1 MDKWQTYQFE
11 FRGGLISNL
20 SPLQH
25 GIQAPGSA
33 RILRNFEPSIEGGY
47 RRILGYI
54 KYDSNTI
61 PWAGKPVVQGSGQT
75 GTTLVLAGVSAAPV
89 AGSTITIGANTYTIS
104 AGGVSYDATNKIL
117 TLTLTSS
124 LVSSPADKA
133 IVTFANRTDVVG
145 TGVSSWDDSVVIAR
159 GSDLYRTTGI
169 GYTQINVPSYG
180 TVLVDGGSQTGST
193 LIVDGLT
200 SVPQQYD
207 TFTVA
212 GIEKTYIIT
221 SAVSVTSGGATLSIY
236 PALDSS
242 PADNAAITF
251 TSTAF
256 PVGTKT
262 RFAKY
267 KLNNTDKI
275 VAVNG
280 VSYPIIYDKV
290 SAQKITSTVDLLAT
304 EHVAWFKNCL
314 FFAKDETLVFTSPF
328 SDSDTSPANGAG
340 IINVGGKI
348 TALKVFR
355 EQLII
360 FCEQSI
366 KRLVGN
372 TIADYQVQPI
382 TENLGCAAS
391 DTVQEVGGD
400 LMFLGP
406 DGLRFL
412 SATDRIGDFN
422 LAVASKPIQKE
433 LISLL
438 TVFDSFASVV
448 IKSKSQYRLFGYAS
462 NITSSSSKGI
472 LGTQLDQEGINWA
485 ELTGIKCYTAD
496 SDFYQQKELIVFAN
510 ADGYIYKMEESNTYD
525 GAAITSSFATPFVPL
540 NDPRIRKTLYKL
552 HLYIQP
558 VGTTNITT
566 NVKLDLDDK
575 DVLQPDSIQMSNTN
589 ESVAFYG
596 TTESRY
602 GVSVYGGK
610 LKTVYEKQLVGS
622 GFLVSLQFVCDQL
635 TPPVMFDA
643 ATIEFASHDRR

>member
-1 MDKWQTYQFE
+1 MDRWQTYQIE

-25 GIQAPGSA
+25 GVQFPGSA

-47 RRILGYI
+47 RRILGYN

-75 GTTLVLAGVSAAPV
+75 GTTLVLAGVSAAPT
-89 AGSTITIGANTYTIS
+89 AGSTIVVGGNTYTIS
-104 AGGVSYDATNKIL
+104 AGGVVFDAPNKTL
-117 TLTLTSS
+117 TLTLTTS
-124 LVSSPADKA
+124 LLSSPADKA
-133 IVTFANRTDVVG
+133 VVTFANKTDVVS
-145 TGVSSWDDSVVIAR
+145 TGISAWDDAVIVAR

-180 TVLVDGGSQTGST
+180 TVLVNGGSQTGTT
-193 LIVDGLT
+193 LVVDGLT
-200 SVPQQYD
+200 SAPQQYD

-221 SAVSVTSGGATLSIY
+221 SAVSVTSGGATLSVY
-236 PALDSS
+236 PALASS

-256 PVGTKT
+256 PTNAKT
-262 RFAKY
+262 RFSKY
-267 KLNNTDKI
+267 KLNNIDKI

-280 VSYPIIYDKV
+280 VSYPIIYDKI
-290 SAQKITSTVDLLAT
+290 SAQKLVSSADLLAV

-314 FFAKDETLVFTSPF
+314 FFAKDETLVFTAPF
-328 SDSDTSPANGAG
+328 SDTDTSAASGAG
-340 IINVGGKI
+340 TINVGGKI

-355 EQLII
+355 EQLIV
-360 FCEQSI
+360 FCEQSV

-372 TIADYQVQPI
+372 TAADYQLQPI

-422 LAVASKPIQKE
+422 LAVASKPIQRE
-433 LISLL
+433 LVDLL
-438 TVFDSFASVV
+438 DVFSSFTSVV
-448 IKSKSQYRLFGYAS
+448 IKSKSQYRLFGYS
-462 NITSSSSKGI
+462 SSITQSSSKGI

-485 ELTGIKCYTAD
+485 ELAGIKCYAAD
-496 SDFYQQKELIVFAN
+496 SDFYQQRELVVFAN
-510 ADGYIYKMEESNTYD
+510 ADGYVYKMEEGNTFD
-525 GAAITSSFATPFVPL
+525 GSVIVSAFATPYVPL
-540 NDPRIRKTLYKL
+540 TDPRIRKTMYKL
-552 HLYIQP
+552 HLYIDP
-558 VGTTNITT
+558 VGTTNITA
-566 NVKLDLDDK
+566 NVKFDLDDK
-575 DVLQPDSIQMSNTN
+575 DVLQPDSIQMSNAS

-596 TTESRY
+596 ATETRY

-622 GFLVSLQFVCDQL
+622 GFLVSLQFICDQL
-635 TPPVMFDA
+635 TPPVVFDA
-643 ATIEFASHDRR
+643 ATIEFMAHDRR

>member
-1 MDKWQTYQFE
+1 MDRWQTYQFE

-33 RILRNFEPSIEGGY
+33 RILRNFEPSIQGGY

-54 KYDSNTI
+54 KYDNNTV

-75 GTTLVLAGVSAAPV
+75 GTTLVLAGVSSAPL
-89 AGSTITIGANTYTIS
+89 AGSTIVVGGNTYTIS
-104 AGGVSYDATNKIL
+104 AGGVSFDAPNKTL
-117 TLTLTSS
+117 TLTLTTS
-124 LVSSPADKA
+124 LLSSPANGA
-133 IVTFANRTDVVG
+133 AVTFANRTDIVS
-145 TGVSSWDDSVVIAR
+145 TGISAWDDSVIIAR
-159 GSDLYRTTGI
+159 GADLYKTTGT
-169 GYTQINVPSYG
+169 GYTQVNVPSYG
-180 TVLVDGGSQTGST
+180 TVLVNGGSQTGTT
-193 LIVDGLT
+193 LVIDGLT
-200 SVPQQYD
+200 STPQQYD
-207 TFTVA
+207 TFTIDGV
-212 GIEKTYIIT
+212 EKTYIIT
-221 SAVSVTSGGATLSIY
+221 SAVSVTSGSATLSIY
-236 PALDSS
+236 PALGSS
-242 PADNAAITF
+242 PANNAAITF

-280 VSYPIIYDKV
+280 VSYPIIYDKI
-290 SAQKITSTVDLLAT
+290 SAQQITGTTDLLAA

-340 IINVGGKI
+340 VINVGGKI

-366 KRLVGN
+366 KRIVGN

-433 LISLL
+433 LVALL
-438 TVFDSFASVV
+438 NLFTSFTSVV
-448 IKSKSQYRLFGYAS
+448 IKNKSQYRLFGYS
-462 NITSSSSKGI
+462 PSITQSSSKGI

-485 ELTGIKCYTAD
+485 ELSGIKCYAAD

-510 ADGYIYKMEESNTYD
+510 ADGYVYKMEESNTFN
-525 GAAITSSFATPFVPL
+525 GVAIVSSFATPFVPL

-558 VGTTNITT
+558 VGTTTITA

-575 DVLQPDSIQMSNTN
+575 DVIQPDSIQMSNTN
-589 ESVAFYG
+589 ESVAFYSA
-596 TTESRY
+596 TEARY
-602 GVSVYGGK
+602 GVSTYGGK
-610 LKTVYEKQLVGS
+610 LKTVYEKQLIGS

-635 TPPVMFDA
+635 TPPVVFDA

>member
-75 GTTLVLAGVSAAPV
+75 GTTLVLAGVSAAPL
-89 AGSTITIGANTYTIS
+89 AGSTIVVGGNTYTID
-104 AGGVSYDATNKIL
+104 AGGVSFDVSNKTL
-117 TLTLTSS
+117 TLTLTTA
-124 LVSSPADKA
+124 LLSSPADGD
-133 IVTFANRTDVVG
+133 VVSFANRTDIVS
-145 TGVSSWDDSVVIAR
+145 TGISAWDDAVIVAR
-159 GSDLYRTTGI
+159 GSDLYRTTGT
-169 GYTQINVPSYG
+169 GYTQINVPTYG
-180 TVLVDGGSQTGST
+180 TVLVNGGSQTGTS
-193 LIVDGLT
+193 LVVDGLT

-207 TFTVA
+207 TFTIA
-212 GIEKTYIIT
+212 GVEKTYIIT
-221 SAVSVTSGGATLSIY
+221 SAVTVTGGSATLTIY
-236 PALDSS
+236 PALASS
-242 PADNAAITF
+242 PADDAAITF

-267 KLNNTDKI
+267 KINNTDKI

-280 VSYPIIYDKV
+280 VSYPIIYDNT
-290 SAQKITSTVDLLAT
+290 SAQKIVGSVDLLGS

-314 FFAKDETLVFTSPF
+314 FFAKNETLVFTSPF
-328 SDSDTSPANGAG
+328 TDTDISPATGAG
-340 IINVGGKI
+340 VINVGGKI

-372 TIADYQVQPI
+372 TSADYQLQPI
-382 TENLGCAAS
+382 TENLGCVAS

-433 LISLL
+433 LVDLL
-438 TVFDSFASVV
+438 NSFDSFSSVV
-448 IKSKSQYRLFGYAS
+448 IKNKSQYRLFGY
-462 NITSSSSKGI
+462 TSTVADASSKGI
-472 LGTQLDQEGINWA
+472 LGTQLGQEGINWA
-485 ELTGIKCYTAD
+485 ELSGIKAYVAD
-496 SDFYQQKELIVFAN
+496 SDFYQQEELIVFAN
-510 ADGYIYKMEESNTYD
+510 NNGYVYKMEDGYTYD
-525 GAAITSSFATPFVPL
+525 GTAIVASFATPFVPL
-540 NDPRIRKTLYKL
+540 NDPRIRKTFYKL
-552 HLYIQP
+552 HLYIDP
-558 VGTTNITT
+558 VGTTFITT
-566 NVKLDLDDK
+566 NLRLDLDDK
-575 DVLQPDSIQMSNTN
+575 DVLQPDAIEMSNLS
-589 ESVAFYG
+589 ESVGFYG
-596 TTESRY
+596 ATTAIY

-622 GFLVSLQFVCDQL
+622 GFLMSLQFICD
-635 TPPVMFDA
+635 TEMPPVVFDA
-643 ATIEFASHDRR
+643 ATVEYALHDRR

>member
-1 MDKWQTYQFE
+1 MDRWQTFQIE

-25 GIQAPGSA
+25 GVQAPGSA

-54 KYDSNTI
+54 KYDSNTV

-75 GTTLVLAGVSAAPV
+75 GTTLVLAGVSAAPS
-89 AGSTITIGANTYTIS
+89 AGSTIVVGGNTYTIS
-104 AGGVSYDATNKIL
+104 AGGVSFDATNKTL
-117 TLTLTSS
+117 TLTLTSA
-124 LVSSPADKA
+124 LLSSPANGA
-133 IVTFANRTDVVG
+133 VVTFANRTDIVS
-145 TGVSSWDDSVVIAR
+145 TGISAWDDSVVVAR
-159 GSDLYRTTGI
+159 GADLYRSIGTGF
-169 GYTQINVPSYG
+169 TQINVPSYG
-180 TVLVDGGSQTGST
+180 TVLVNGGSQTGST
-193 LIVDGLT
+193 LVIDGLT
-200 SVPQQYD
+200 STPQQYD
-207 TFTVA
+207 TFTIA
-212 GIEKTYIIT
+212 GVEKTYIIT
-221 SAVSVTSGGATLSIY
+221 SAVSVTSGSATLSIY
-236 PALDSS
+236 PALASS
-242 PADNAAITF
+242 PADNAVITF

-256 PVGTKT
+256 SAGSKT
-262 RFAKY
+262 RFSKY
-267 KLNNTDKI
+267 KLNNTEKI

-290 SAQKITSTVDLLAT
+290 SAQKLTSSADLLAV

-314 FFAKDETLVFTSPF
+314 FFAKDESLFFTAPF
-328 SDSDTSPANGAG
+328 SDTDTSAASGAG
-340 IINVGGKI
+340 VINVGGKI

-360 FCEQSI
+360 FCEQSV
-366 KRLVGN
+366 KRLLGS
-372 TIADYQVQPI
+372 TAADYQLQPI

-391 DTVQEVGGD
+391 DSVQEVGGD

-433 LISLL
+433 LIDLL
-438 TVFDSFASVV
+438 SVFTSFASVV
-448 IKSKSQYRLFGYAS
+448 IKNKSQYRIFGYS
-462 NITSSSSKGI
+462 SSITQASSKGI

-485 ELTGIKCYTAD
+485 ELSGIKCYTAD

-510 ADGYIYKMEESNTYD
+510 ADGYIYKMEEGNTFD
-525 GAAITSSFATPFVPL
+525 GTAIVSAFATPYVPL

-552 HLYIQP
+552 HLYIEP

-566 NVKLDLDDK
+566 NLKFDLDDK
-575 DVLQPDSIQMSNTN
+575 DVLQPDSIELSNTN

-596 TTESRY
+596 ATESRY
-602 GVSVYGGK
+602 GSVVYGGK

-622 GFLVSLQFVCDQL
+622 GFLVSLQFICDQL
-635 TPPVMFDA
+635 TPPVVFDA
-643 ATIEFASHDRR
+643 ATIEFMSHDRR

>member
-1 MDKWQTYQFE
+1 MDRWQTYQFE

-25 GIQAPGSA
+25 GLQAPGSA

-47 RRILGYI
+47 RRILGYV

-75 GTTLVLAGVSAAPV
+75 GTTLVLAGVSAAPL
-89 AGSTITIGANTYTIS
+89 AGSTIVVGGNTYTIS
-104 AGGVSYDATNKIL
+104 TGGVVFDAPNKTL

-124 LVSSPADKA
+124 LVSSPADGA
-133 IVTFANRTDVVG
+133 VVTFANRTDVVS
-145 TGVSSWDDSVVIAR
+145 TGISAWDDTVIVAR
-159 GSDLYRTTGI
+159 GSDLYRTTGA
-169 GYTQINVPSYG
+169 GYTQINVPAYG
-180 TVLVDGGSQTGST
+180 TVLVNGGSQTGTT
-193 LIVDGLT
+193 LVVDGLT
-200 SVPQQYD
+200 STPQQYD

-212 GIEKTYIIT
+212 GIQKTYIIT
-221 SAVSVTSGGATLSIY
+221 SAVSVTGGGATLSIY
-236 PALDSS
+236 PALASS

-256 PVGTKT
+256 PTDSKT
-262 RFAKY
+262 RFSKY

-275 VAVNG
+275 AAVNG
-280 VSYPIIYDKV
+280 VSYPVIYDKV
-290 SAQKITSTVDLLAT
+290 SAQKIVSSVDLLGV

-314 FFAKDETLVFTSPF
+314 FFAKDETLIFTAPF
-328 SDSDTSPANGAG
+328 TDNDTSAASGAG
-340 IINVGGKI
+340 VINVGGKI

-372 TIADYQVQPI
+372 TAADYQLQPI

-422 LAVASKPIQKE
+422 LAVASKPIQRE
-433 LISLL
+433 LVDLL
-438 TVFDSFASVV
+438 DVFSSFTSVV
-448 IKSKSQYRLFGYAS
+448 IKSKSQYRLFGYS
-462 NITSSSSKGI
+462 SSITQSSSKGI

-485 ELTGIKCYTAD
+485 ELAGIKCYAAD
-496 SDFYQQKELIVFAN
+496 SDFYQQRELVVFAN
-510 ADGYIYKMEESNTYD
+510 ADGFVYKMEQGNTFD
-525 GAAITSSFATPFVPL
+525 GTTIFSTFATPFVPL
-540 NDPRIRKTLYKL
+540 NDPRIRKTFYKL
-552 HLYIQP
+552 HLYIDP
-558 VGTTNITT
+558 VGTTNITA

-596 TTESRY
+596 ATEARFGTST
-602 GVSVYGGK
+602 YGGK
-610 LKTVYEKQLVGS
+610 LKTVYEKQIVGS
-622 GFLVSLQFVCDQL
+622 GFLVSLQFVCDQI
-635 TPPVMFDA
+635 TPPVVFDA
-643 ATIEFASHDRR
+643 ATLEYASHDRR

>member
-54 KYDSNTI
+54 KYDSNTV
-61 PWAGKPVVQGSGQT
+61 PWAGSPVVQGSGQT
-75 GTTLVLAGVSAAPV
+75 GTTLVLAGVSTPPL
-89 AGSTITIGANTYTIS
+89 AGTTIVVGGNTYTIS
-104 AGGVSYDATNKIL
+104 TGGVSYDANNRIL
-117 TLTLTSS
+117 TLTLTSP
-124 LVSSPADKA
+124 LLSSPANNA
-133 IVTFANRTDVVG
+133 PVTFANRTDIVSTGISAWDDTVIVARGADLYKTTG
-145 TGVSSWDDSVVIAR
+145 TGFTI
-159 GSDLYRTTGI
+159 
-169 GYTQINVPSYG
+169 INVPAYG
-180 TVLVDGGSQTGST
+180 TVLVNGGSQTGTT
-193 LIVDGLT
+193 LVVDGLT
-200 SVPQQYD
+200 SAPQQYD
-207 TFTVA
+207 TFTIA
-212 GIEKTYIIT
+212 GVEKTYIIT
-221 SAVSVTSGGATLSIY
+221 SAVSVTGGAATFSIY
-236 PALDSS
+236 PALASS

-256 PVGTKT
+256 PASAKT
-262 RFAKY
+262 RFSKY
-267 KLNNTDKI
+267 KINNTDKI

-290 SAQKITSTVDLLAT
+290 SAQKVVSSVDLLGV

-314 FFAKDETLVFTSPF
+314 FFAKNETLVFTSPF
-328 SDSDTSPANGAG
+328 SDTDTSAATGAG
-340 IINVGGKI
+340 VINVGGKI

-366 KRLVGN
+366 KRIVGN
-372 TIADYQVQPI
+372 TAADYQLQPI

-433 LISLL
+433 LVDLL
-438 TVFDSFASVV
+438 DAFSSFTSVI
-448 IKSKSQYRLFGYAS
+448 IKNKSQYRLFGYS
-462 NITSSSSKGI
+462 TSITQTSSKGI

-485 ELTGIKCYTAD
+485 ELSGIKCYAAD
-496 SDFYQQKELIVFAN
+496 SDFYQQEELIVFVN
-510 ADGYIYKMEESNTYD
+510 ADGYVYKMEQGNTFD
-525 GAAITSSFATPFVPL
+525 GVAIVSAFATPFVPL

-558 VGTTNITT
+558 IGTTNITA

-596 TTESRY
+596 ATEARY

-635 TPPVMFDA
+635 TPPVVFDA
-643 ATIEFASHDRR
+643 ATIEYASHDRR

>member
-75 GTTLVLAGVSAAPV
+75 GTTLVLAGVSAAPTE
-89 AGSTITIGANTYTIS
+89 GSTIVVGGNTYTIS
-104 AGGVSYDATNKIL
+104 AGGVSYDAANKIL

-124 LVSSPADKA
+124 LVSSPADKTV
-133 IVTFANRTDVVG
+133 VTFANRTDIVS
-145 TGVSSWDDSVVIAR
+145 TGIAAWDDAVIVAR
-159 GSDLYRTTGI
+159 GSDLYRTTGA

-180 TVLVDGGSQTGST
+180 TVLVNGGSQTGST
-193 LIVDGLT
+193 LVVDGLT
-200 SVPQQYD
+200 STPQQYD
-207 TFTVA
+207 TFTIA
-212 GIEKTYIIT
+212 GVEKTYIIT
-221 SAVSVTSGGATLSIY
+221 SAVSVTGGGASLSIY
-236 PALDSS
+236 PALASS
-242 PADNAAITF
+242 PANDAAITF
-251 TSTAF
+251 TSTVF
-256 PVGTKT
+256 PTDTKT
-262 RFAKY
+262 RFSKY

-290 SAQKITSTVDLLAT
+290 SAQKITSTTDLLGV

-314 FFAKDETLVFTSPF
+314 FFAKDESLIFTAPF
-328 SDSDTSPANGAG
+328 TDNDTSAASGAG

-372 TIADYQVQPI
+372 TAADYQLQPI
-382 TENLGCAAS
+382 TENLGCVAS

-433 LISLL
+433 LVALL
-438 TVFDSFASVV
+438 TTFSSFTSVV
-448 IKSKSQYRLFGYAS
+448 IKSKSQYRLFGYDDD
-462 NITSSSSKGI
+462 ITSASSKGI

-496 SDFYQQKELIVFAN
+496 SDFYQQQELIVFAR
-510 ADGYIYKMEESNTYD
+510 ADGYVYKMEESNTFD
-525 GAAITSSFATPFVPL
+525 NVAITSSFATPFVPL

-558 VGTTNITT
+558 VGTTNIAL

-596 TTESRY
+596 ATEARY

-622 GFLVSLQFVCDQL
+622 GFLVSLQFICDQL
-635 TPPVMFDA
+635 TPPVVFDA

>member
-1 MDKWQTYQFE
+1 MDRWQTYQFE

-47 RRILGYI
+47 RRILGYN

-75 GTTLVLAGVSAAPV
+75 GTTLVLAGVSTAPL
-89 AGSTITIGANTYTIS
+89 AGSTIVIGSNTYTIS
-104 AGGVSYDATNKIL
+104 AGGVTFDDVNKTL
-117 TLTLTSS
+117 TLTLTTA
-124 LVSSPADKA
+124 LLSSPADGA
-133 IVTFANRTDVVG
+133 VVTFANRTDIVA
-145 TGVSSWDDSVVIAR
+145 TGISAWDDAVIVAR
-159 GSDLYRTTGI
+159 GSDLYRTTGT
-169 GYTQINVPSYG
+169 GYTQINVPNYG
-180 TVLVDGGSQTGST
+180 TVLVNGGSQTGTT
-193 LIVDGLT
+193 LVVDGLT
-200 SVPQQYD
+200 STPQQYD
-207 TFTVA
+207 TFTVT

-221 SAVSVTSGGATLSIY
+221 SAVSVTGGGATLSIY
-236 PALDSS
+236 PALASS
-242 PADNAAITF
+242 PANNAAITF

-256 PVGTKT
+256 PTDTKT
-262 RFAKY
+262 RFSKY

-290 SAQKITSTVDLLAT
+290 SAQKIVSSVDLLGV
-304 EHVAWFKNCL
+304 EHVSWFKNCL
-314 FFAKDETLVFTSPF
+314 FFAKDESLIFTAPF
-328 SDSDTSPANGAG
+328 SDNDTSVASGAG
-340 IINVGGKI
+340 VINVGGKI

-372 TIADYQVQPI
+372 TAADYQLQPI

-433 LISLL
+433 LVDLL
-438 TVFDSFASVV
+438 DVFSSFTSVV
-448 IKSKSQYRLFGYAS
+448 IKSKSQYRLFGYS
-462 NITSSSSKGI
+462 PTITQSSSKGI

-485 ELTGIKCYTAD
+485 ELAGIKCYAAD
-496 SDFYQQKELIVFAN
+496 SDFYQQEELVVFSN
-510 ADGYIYKMEESNTYD
+510 ADGFVYEMEQGNTFD
-525 GAAITSSFATPFVPL
+525 GNIIVSTFATPFVPL
-540 NDPRIRKTLYKL
+540 NDPRIRKTFYKL
-552 HLYIQP
+552 HLYLDP
-558 VGTTNITT
+558 VGTTTITA

-575 DVLQPDSIQMSNTN
+575 DVVQPDSIQMSNTN

-596 TTESRY
+596 ATEARFGISI
-602 GVSVYGGK
+602 YGGK
-610 LKTVYEKQLVGS
+610 LKTVYEKQIVGS
-622 GFLVSLQFVCDQL
+622 GFLMSLQFVCDQL
-635 TPPVMFDA
+635 TPPVVFDA
-643 ATIEFASHDRR
+643 ATIEYALHDRR

>member
-47 RRILGYI
+47 RRILGYG

-75 GTTLVLAGVSAAPV
+75 GTTLVVAGVSSAPL
-89 AGSTITIGANTYTIS
+89 AGSSFVVGGDTYTIS
-104 AGGVSYDATNKIL
+104 AGGVSFDAVNKTL
-117 TLTLTSS
+117 TLTLTTA
-124 LVSSPADKA
+124 LLSSPADGA
-133 IVTFANRTDVVG
+133 AVTFANRTDVVS
-145 TGVSSWDDSVVIAR
+145 TGISAWDDAVIVAR
-159 GSDLYRTTGI
+159 GADLYRTTGA
-169 GYTQINVPSYG
+169 GYTQINVPTYG
-180 TVLVDGGSQTGST
+180 TVLVNGGSQTGST
-193 LIVDGLT
+193 LVVDGLT
-200 SVPQQYD
+200 ATPQQYD
-207 TFTVA
+207 TFTIA
-212 GIEKTYIIT
+212 GVEKTYIIT
-221 SAVSVTSGGATLSIY
+221 SAVTVTGGGATLSVF
-236 PALDSS
+236 PALASS
-242 PADNAAITF
+242 PADDAAITF

-262 RFAKY
+262 RFSKY

-280 VSYPIIYDKV
+280 VSYPIIYDNT
-290 SAQKITSTVDLLAT
+290 SAQKVTSAADLQGV

-314 FFAKDETLVFTSPF
+314 FFAKDETLIFTAPF
-328 SDSDTSPANGAG
+328 SDTDTSPANGAG
-340 IINVGGKI
+340 VINVGGKI

-372 TIADYQVQPI
+372 TAADYQLQPI
-382 TENLGCAAS
+382 TENLGCVAS

-433 LISLL
+433 LVDLL
-438 TVFDSFASVV
+438 AAFDSFSSVV
-448 IKSKSQYRLFGYAS
+448 IKNKSQYRLFGYTGSVAA
-462 NITSSSSKGI
+462 SSSKGI
-472 LGTQLDQEGINWA
+472 LGTQLGQEGVNWA
-485 ELTGIKCYTAD
+485 ELSGIKAYTAD
-496 SDFYQQKELIVFAN
+496 SDFYQQEELVVFAN
-510 ADGYIYKMEESNTYD
+510 NDGYVYKMEQGNTFD
-525 GAAITSSFATPFVPL
+525 GVVIVSSFATPFVPI
-540 NDPRIRKTLYKL
+540 NDPRIRKTFYKL
-552 HLYIQP
+552 HLYVDP
-558 VGTTNITT
+558 VGTTRITV
-566 NVKLDLDDK
+566 NLKLDLDDV
-575 DVLQPDSIQMSNTN
+575 DVIQPDAIEMSNLS

-596 TTESRY
+596 STSAIY

-622 GFLVSLQFVCDQL
+622 GFLMSLQFICD
-635 TPPVMFDA
+635 TVMPPVVFDA
-643 ATIEFASHDRR
+643 ATVEFASHDRR

>member
-75 GTTLVLAGVSAAPV
+75 GTTLVLAGVSAAPA

-104 AGGVSYDATNKIL
+104 AGGVSYDATNKVL

-133 IVTFANRTDVVG
+133 VVTFANRTDVVS
-145 TGVSSWDDSVVIAR
+145 TGISAWDDAVIIAR
-159 GSDLYRTTGI
+159 GSDLYRTNGT

-180 TVLVDGGSQTGST
+180 TVLVNGGSQTGST
-193 LIVDGLT
+193 IVVDGLT
-200 SVPQQYD
+200 STPQQYD
-207 TFTVA
+207 TFTIA
-212 GIEKTYIIT
+212 GVEKTYIIT
-221 SAVSVTSGGATLSIY
+221 SAVSVTSGGASLSIY
-236 PALDSS
+236 PALASS
-242 PADNAAITF
+242 PANDAAITF

-262 RFAKY
+262 RFSKY
-267 KLNNTDKI
+267 KLNNTNKI

-280 VSYPIIYDKV
+280 VSYPIIYNNV
-290 SAQKITSTVDLLAT
+290 SAQQLTSTTDLLGV

-314 FFAKDETLVFTSPF
+314 FFAKDESLIFTAPF
-328 SDSDTSPANGAG
+328 SDTDTSAANGAG

-355 EQLII
+355 EQLIV

-372 TIADYQVQPI
+372 TAADYQLQPI

-433 LISLL
+433 LVALL
-438 TVFDSFASVV
+438 TTFSSFTSVV
-448 IKSKSQYRLFGYAS
+448 IKSKSQYRLFGYDAA
-462 NITSSSSKGI
+462 ITSASSKGI

-496 SDFYQQKELIVFAN
+496 SDFYQQQELIVFAR
-510 ADGYIYKMEESNTYD
+510 ADGYVYKMEESNTFD
-525 GAAITSSFATPFVPL
+525 NVAITSSFATPFVPL

-558 VGTTNITT
+558 VGTTNIAL

-596 TTESRY
+596 TTEARY

-622 GFLVSLQFVCDQL
+622 GFLVSLQFICDQL
-635 TPPVMFDA
+635 TPPVVFDA

>member
-1 MDKWQTYQFE
+1 MDRWQTYQFE
-11 FRGGLISNL
+11 FRGGLITNL

-61 PWAGKPVVQGSGQT
+61 PWAGTPVVQGGGQT
-75 GTTLVLAGVSAAPV
+75 GTTLILANVSAAPL
-89 AGSTITIGANTYTIS
+89 AGSTIIVEGNTYTIN
-104 AGGVSYDATNKIL
+104 AGGVSFDIPNKIL
-117 TLTLTSS
+117 TLTLTTA
-124 LVSSPADKA
+124 LLSSPANGA
-133 IVTFANRTDVVG
+133 VVTFANRTDIVS
-145 TGVSSWDDSVVIAR
+145 TGISAWDDAVIVAR
-159 GSDLYRTTGI
+159 GSDLYKTTGI

-180 TVLVDGGSQTGST
+180 TALVNGSAQTGTT
-193 LIVDGLT
+193 LVIDGLT
-200 SVPQQYD
+200 STPQQYD
-207 TFTVA
+207 TFTIA
-212 GIEKTYIIT
+212 GVEKTYIIT
-221 SAVSVTSGGATLSIY
+221 STVSVTGGGTTLSIY
-236 PALDSS
+236 PALASS
-242 PADNAAITF
+242 PANNAAITF
-251 TSTAF
+251 VSTLF
-256 PVGTKT
+256 PASDKT

-267 KLNNTDKI
+267 KINNTDKI

-280 VSYPIIYDKV
+280 ISYPIIYDKI
-290 SAQKITSTVDLLAT
+290 SAQKIVSSVELLAAK
-304 EHVAWFKNCL
+304 HVAWFKNCL
-314 FFAKDETLVFTSPF
+314 FFAKDESLIFTAPF
-328 SDSDTSPANGAG
+328 SDTDTSAANGAG
-340 IINVGGKI
+340 VINVGGKI

-372 TIADYQVQPI
+372 TAADYQLQPI
-382 TENLGCAAS
+382 TENLGCVAS

-422 LAVASKPIQKE
+422 LAVSSKPIQKE
-433 LISLL
+433 LTDLL
-438 TVFDSFASVV
+438 DVFTSFTSVV
-448 IKSKSQYRLFGYAS
+448 IKNKSQYRLFGFS
-462 NITSSSSKGI
+462 SSITQASSKGI
-472 LGTQLDQEGINWA
+472 LGTQLGQEGINWA
-485 ELTGIKCYTAD
+485 ELSGIKCYTTD

-510 ADGYIYKMEESNTYD
+510 SDGYVYKMEESNTFD
-525 GAAITSSFATPFVPL
+525 GNTIVSAFATPFVAL

-552 HLYIQP
+552 HLYIDP

-566 NVKLDLDDK
+566 NLKFDLDDK

-596 TTESRY
+596 ATEARF

-610 LKTVYEKQLVGS
+610 LKTVYEKQVVGS
-622 GFLVSLQFVCDQL
+622 GFLISLQFICDQL
-635 TPPVMFDA
+635 TPPVVFDA
-643 ATIEFASHDRR
+643 ATIEYSSHDRR

>member
-1 MDKWQTYQFE
+1 MDRWQTFQFE

-25 GIQAPGSA
+25 GVQAPGSA

-54 KYDSNTI
+54 KYDSNTV

-75 GTTLVLAGVSAAPV
+75 GTTLVLAGVSAAPSV
-89 AGSTITIGANTYTIS
+89 GSTIVVGGNTYTIS
-104 AGGVSYDATNKIL
+104 TGGVSFDAPNKTL
-117 TLTLTSS
+117 TLTLTSA
-124 LVSSPADKA
+124 LLSSPANGD
-133 IVTFANRTDVVG
+133 IVTFANRTDIVN
-145 TGVSSWDDSVVIAR
+145 TGISAWDDSVVVAR
-159 GSDLYRTTGI
+159 GADLYRSTGT
-169 GYTQINVPSYG
+169 GFTQINVPSYG
-180 TVLVDGGSQTGST
+180 TVLVNGGSQTGST
-193 LIVDGLT
+193 LVIDGLT
-200 SVPQQYD
+200 STPQQYD
-207 TFTVA
+207 TFTIA
-212 GIEKTYIIT
+212 GVEKTYIIT
-221 SAVSVTSGGATLSIY
+221 SAVSVTSGSATLSIY
-236 PALDSS
+236 PALASS
-242 PADNAAITF
+242 PADNAVITF

-256 PVGTKT
+256 SAGSKT
-262 RFAKY
+262 RFSKY
-267 KLNNTDKI
+267 KLNNTEKI

-290 SAQKITSTVDLLAT
+290 SAQKLTSSADLLAV

-314 FFAKDETLVFTSPF
+314 FFAKDESLFFTAPF
-328 SDSDTSPANGAG
+328 SDTDTSAANGAG
-340 IINVGGKI
+340 VINVGGKI

-360 FCEQSI
+360 FCEQSV
-366 KRLVGN
+366 KRLLGN
-372 TIADYQVQPI
+372 TAADYQLQPI

-433 LISLL
+433 LVDLL
-438 TVFDSFASVV
+438 DVFTSFASVV
-448 IKSKSQYRLFGYAS
+448 IKNKSQYRLFGYS
-462 NITSSSSKGI
+462 SSITQASSKGI

-485 ELTGIKCYTAD
+485 ELSGIKCYTAD

-510 ADGYIYKMEESNTYD
+510 ADGYIYKMEEGNTFD
-525 GAAITSSFATPFVPL
+525 NTAIVSAFATPYVPL

-552 HLYIQP
+552 HLYIEP

-566 NVKLDLDDK
+566 NLKFDLDDK
-575 DVLQPDSIQMSNTN
+575 DVLQPDSIELSNTN

-596 TTESRY
+596 ATEARY

-622 GFLVSLQFVCDQL
+622 GFLVSLQFICDQL
-635 TPPVMFDA
+635 TPPVVFDA
-643 ATIEFASHDRR
+643 ATIEFMSHDRR